1 MADLTSPT
9 AGLPC
14 GATRHHD
21 AGSEGRA
28 VLTASVDRS
37 GGIEALAC
45 APSAA
50 AAYQGADAALRCG
63 RLSPAERQVVALA
76 VDAFSGECDAA
87 MTATAVD
94 LGVAA
99 ADVAAIAGQRLP
111 EARDLRVLVMAT
123 WNLLHRRGR
132 LTEIDLK
139 AIQDSGIARDVL
151 YEVAAQVSLV
161 MLAHTA
167 AHVERLA
174 GRDRPLPDRDAPV
187 RRSAG
192 RRPRI
197 AVAFRSAW
205 NQATSGWSPSRP
217 AAADAH

>member
-1 MADLTSPT
+1 MADLTSST
-9 AGLPC
+9 ASLPC
-14 GATRHHD
+14 GAARHED
-21 AGSEGRA
+21 AGSERQA
-28 VLTASVDRS
+28 VVSVSVDLS
-37 GGIEALAC
+37 GGAEALAC

-50 AAYQGADAALRCG
+50 AAYQGADAALRSG

-87 MTATAVD
+87 MTAAAVE

-111 EARDLRVLVMAT
+111 EARGLRCLVMAT

-174 GRDRPLPDRDAPV
+174 GRDRLLPGRDVAT
-187 RRSAG
+187 RRAAG
-192 RRPRI
+192 RRPRM
-197 AVAFRSAW
+197 AQAFRSVW
-205 NQATSGWSPSRP
+205 DQATSGWPATRP

>member
-9 AGLPC
+9 ASRPC
-14 GATRHHD
+14 GAARHHD
-21 AGSEGRA
+21 AGSAGQA
-28 VLTASVDRS
+28 VFTASVDRS
-37 GGIEALAC
+37 GGAEALAC

-50 AAYQGADAALRCG
+50 AAYQGADAALRSG

-76 VDAFSGECDAA
+76 VDAFSGECDSA
-87 MTATAVD
+87 MTAAAID
-94 LGVAA
+94 LGVNAT
-99 ADVAAIAGQRLP
+99 DVAAIAGQQLP
-111 EARDLRVLVMAT
+111 EAHHLRCLVMAT

-174 GRDRPLPDRDAPV
+174 GRDRLLPGRDVGA
-187 RRSAG
+187 RRAAG

-197 AVAFRSAW
+197 VQAFRSAW
-205 NQATSGWSPSRP
+205 DQATSGWPATRP

>member
-1 MADLTSPT
+1 MVDLTSCT
-9 AGLPC
+9 AILSGGPS
-14 GATRHHD
+14 RYHD
-21 AGSEGRA
+21 A
-28 VLTASVDRS
+28 S
-37 GGIEALAC
+37 GEARPTLADAGDLPVAAQALAC
-45 APSAA
+45 APNAA
-50 AAYQGADAALRCG
+50 AAYCRADVALRSG

-76 VDAFSGECDAA
+76 VAAFSGECDADMMA
-87 MTATAVD
+87 AAVD

-99 ADVAAIAGQRLP
+99 ADVAAIAGQCLP
-111 EARDLRVLVMAT
+111 EARDLRSLVMAT

-139 AIQDSGIARDVL
+139 AIQDSGIAREVL

-174 GRDRPLPDRDAPV
+174 GRDRPLPGRDVPT
-187 RRSAG
+187 RRAVG

-197 AVAFRSAW
+197 AAALRSAW
-205 NQATSGWSPSRP
+205 DQATGAWPTSRP